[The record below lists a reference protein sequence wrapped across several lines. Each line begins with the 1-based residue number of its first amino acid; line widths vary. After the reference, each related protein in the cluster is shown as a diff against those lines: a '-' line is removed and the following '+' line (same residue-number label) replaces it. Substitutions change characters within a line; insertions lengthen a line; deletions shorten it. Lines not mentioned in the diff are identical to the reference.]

1 MQHTHTPSVP
11 ASTET
16 RQDADSGDADFAGRV
31 LRRDQL
37 RQAIANG
44 IDHARLSQR
53 HVAVLMV
60 SLERADKLGTFFG
73 VSSDAIMSLALRR
86 LSDSLRLADRY
97 LAVTDEKICVLL
109 PNLKSTAQAWLAAG
123 KIQQVLE
130 TPFEIDSESISVRPV
145 IGIAAYPDHAE
156 LPEELVVHAD
166 IAAGI
171 ARSRDIAQHVFQ
183 NEDRDETD
191 VYVGLDSE
199 LREAIRGNRL
209 MLHYQPQIDFET
221 GQCAAA
227 EALLRWKSVEHG
239 DVSPMT
245 IVRVA
250 EAHGIINSLTGWIMN
265 TALREHAGWVREGF
279 EGGISINLSTL
290 SLKEED
296 LPEIIG
302 QTLGVWGTDP
312 SRVTLEITESHSL
325 GDEDRSLDVLRR
337 IRALGV
343 RLAVDDFGTGYASL
357 SYVKNFP
364 LNELKIDKLFVQ
376 HMRDT
381 KGDQQIVQSVIDL
394 AHNFDLTVVAEGI
407 EDDATYKALKK
418 MGCDL
423 AQGYVVSRAM
433 PGDEFIEWIRAR
445 AKP

>member
-1 MQHTHTPSVP
+1 MALPPNTSPPHAQSEGTG
-11 ASTET
+11 A
-16 RQDADSGDADFAGRV
+16 DAGDADFAGRV
-31 LRRDQL
+31 LQRDQL

-44 IDHARLSQR
+44 IDHARFSQR

-60 SLERADKLGTFFG
+60 ALERSDKLGTFFG
-73 VSSDAIMSLALRR
+73 VSSSAIMFLALRR

-130 TPFEIDSESISVRPV
+130 EPFSIEEQSISVRPV

-171 ARSRDIAQHVFQ
+171 ARTRDVAQHVFQ
-183 NEDRDETD
+183 REDRGETD
-191 VYVGLDSE
+191 IYVGLDSE
-199 LREAIRGNRL
+199 LRDAIRNNRIS
-209 MLHYQPQIDFET
+209 LHYQPQIDFKS
-221 GQCAAA
+221 GQCVAA
-227 EALLRWKSVEHG
+227 EALLRWTSVEHG
-239 DVSPMT
+239 EVSPMT
-245 IVRVA
+245 MVRVA
-250 EAHGIINSLTGWIMN
+250 ESHGMINSLTGWIMN
-265 TALREHAGWVREGF
+265 TALREHAGWTREGYR
-279 EGGISINLSTL
+279 GGISVNLSTL

-302 QTLGVWGTDP
+302 QTIGVWQTEP
-312 SRVTLEITESHSL
+312 SRLTMEITESHSV
-325 GDEDRSLDVLRR
+325 GDEDRTLDVLRR

-343 RLAVDDFGTGYASL
+343 KLAVDDFGTGYASL

-376 HMRDT
+376 HMRDS

-394 AHNFDLTVVAEGI
+394 AHNFDLKVVAEGI
-407 EDDATYKALKK
+407 EDDATYRELKR

-433 PGDEFIEWIRAR
+433 PSEDFMPWVRAR
-445 AKP
+445 L